1 MCGIDA
7 PNKPIQ
13 VQIMKFLTAI
23 AAAAIVAVSL
33 PGHVLAAGSDSMQMS
48 RPSADDTYR
57 KAVREVKAENFR
69 RAISLLNDVV
79 KEKPRH
85 PDALNYLGFSHRK
98 LGDYAIAVSYY
109 KRALSLDAEH
119 KGANEY
125 LGQAYVELGNI
136 VAAEERLASLAK
148 ICGMD
153 CDEYK
158 SLKKSIDEVKAKMP
172 RPNQS

>member
-1 MCGIDA
+1 
-7 PNKPIQ
+7 
-13 VQIMKFLTAI
+13 MKFLTAI
-23 AAAAIVAVSL
+23 VAAALVAVSH
-33 PGHVLAAGSDSMQMS
+33 PGHVQAAGSDDMQTS
-48 RPSADDTYR
+48 RPSEDDTYS
-57 KAVREVKAENFR
+57 KAVRAVESENFR

-85 PDALNYLGFSHRK
+85 ADALNYLGYSHRK

-136 VAAEERLASLAK
+136 VAADERLAALEN
-148 ICGMD
+148 ICGTG
-153 CDEYK
+153 CDEYR
-158 SLKKSIDEVKAKMP
+158 SLKKSIDEARARMP